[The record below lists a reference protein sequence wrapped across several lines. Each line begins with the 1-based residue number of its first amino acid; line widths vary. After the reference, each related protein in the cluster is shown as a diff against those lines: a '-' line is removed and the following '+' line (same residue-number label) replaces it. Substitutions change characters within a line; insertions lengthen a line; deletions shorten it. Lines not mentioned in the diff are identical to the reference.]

1 MLRYHPAM
9 TAADSSGLK
18 YRGRFAPSPTGVL
31 HFGSLVAAVGSY
43 LEARAAGG
51 EWLLRVEDVDEPRT
65 AAGATDSI
73 LRTLERLGFAWD
85 GEVTFQSRRKALYR
99 AAFERLRLSG
109 AVFACACSR
118 REVAD
123 SGLGTDGAPRY
134 PGTCR
139 DGLPPARAA
148 RAWRLK
154 VEPGRVCFE
163 DALQGRICQ
172 DLAAEVGDFVVLRA
186 DGFFAYQLAV
196 VVDDA
201 EQGVTHIVR
210 GADLID
216 STPRQIYLQR
226 QLGLPQ
232 PTYLHL
238 PAVVN
243 ALGEKLSK
251 QTRAQPID
259 EHRPQASLTAALE
272 FLGQAPPDGLAE
284 AGLEDVWH
292 WAIAHWQ
299 RQHLPRCRI
308 APAPAG
314 W

>member
-1 MLRYHPAM
+1 M
-9 TAADSSGLK
+9 
-18 YRGRFAPSPTGVL
+18 
-31 HFGSLVAAVGSY
+31 
-43 LEARAAGG
+43 
-51 EWLLRVEDVDEPRT
+51 
-65 AAGATDSI
+65 
-73 LRTLERLGFAWD
+73 
-85 GEVTFQSRRKALYR
+85 
-99 AAFERLRLSG
+99 
-109 AVFACACSR
+109 
-118 REVAD
+118 
-123 SGLGTDGAPRY
+123 
-134 PGTCR
+134 
-139 DGLPPARAA
+139 
-148 RAWRLK
+148 
-154 VEPGRVCFE
+154 
-163 DALQGRICQ
+163 
-172 DLAAEVGDFVVLRA
+172 
-186 DGFFAYQLAV
+186 
-196 VVDDA
+196 
-201 EQGVTHIVR
+201 R
-210 GADLID
+210 GADLLD

>member
-1 MLRYHPAM
+1 M
-9 TAADSSGLK
+9 
-18 YRGRFAPSPTGVL
+18 
-31 HFGSLVAAVGSY
+31 
-43 LEARAAGG
+43 
-51 EWLLRVEDVDEPRT
+51 
-65 AAGATDSI
+65 
-73 LRTLERLGFAWD
+73 
-85 GEVTFQSRRKALYR
+85 
-99 AAFERLRLSG
+99 
-109 AVFACACSR
+109 
-118 REVAD
+118 
-123 SGLGTDGAPRY
+123 
-134 PGTCR
+134 
-139 DGLPPARAA
+139 
-148 RAWRLK
+148 
-154 VEPGRVCFE
+154 
-163 DALQGRICQ
+163 
-172 DLAAEVGDFVVLRA
+172 LRA

-243 ALGEKLSK
+243 TAGEKLSK

-284 AGLEDVWH
+284 AGLEEVGR
-292 WAIAHWQ
+292 WAIEHWQ
-299 RQHLPRCRI
+299 RTRLPRCRV
-308 APAPAG
+308 ATATAG